1 MIELDFPGEV
11 RKSEELNNLN
21 LSFYLKKKLG
31 SSKSR
36 LVIKQF
42 KKVFSNLTYFI
53 IWIKNFCVLKT
64 YFNIL
69 F

>member
-31 SSKSR
+31 SSNR
-36 LVIKQF
+36 PLLIKQF
-42 KKVFSNLTYFI
+42 KMNKYIT
-53 IWIKNFCVLKT
+53 K
-64 YFNIL
+64 
-69 F
+69 

>member
-31 SSKSR
+31 SSNR
-36 LVIKQF
+36 PLLINQF
-42 KKVFSNLTYFI
+42 KKGFSNLTLMRKIGVATAFI
-53 IWIKNFCVLKT
+53 PG
-64 YFNIL
+64 
-69 F
+69 